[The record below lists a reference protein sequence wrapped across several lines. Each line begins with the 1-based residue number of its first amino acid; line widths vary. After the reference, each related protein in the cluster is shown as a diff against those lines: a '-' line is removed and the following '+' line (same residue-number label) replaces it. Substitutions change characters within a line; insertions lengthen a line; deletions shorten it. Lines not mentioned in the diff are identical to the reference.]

1 MTNLTAILA
10 FIDALL
16 CCGLAVSV
24 LRLRPLSWSQWSF
37 IGGMLAL
44 GAESALN
51 ALSVRADS
59 PEDIVYWQWLRLLAS
74 AFFPG
79 FWLVFSLCYSRGNY
93 REFLRRWRL
102 TWIGAFVIPI
112 GIALGFGDQA
122 ISSVVRL
129 APGSV
134 WALIMGWPGKALNL
148 AGLLGAVVI
157 LMNLERTFR
166 ASVGTMRWRIKYLM
180 LGLAVLF
187 GTKIYVTS
195 QALLYSAIQLPVV
208 TVSVAAAFVA
218 CSLITLSLFRSR
230 LSDVDIYPSHAVLRR
245 SLPALLAGSSLLVVG
260 VLAKAVVVLGGN
272 ASLPIQA
279 LLVMIGLVGTTV
291 LVLSDRLRQK
301 TRRFVSRHFRRPLY
315 DYRKVW
321 LTFTERTTSLM
332 DETDFC
338 RAVAKL
344 VAENFEVLSATLWL
358 VDQDKDKLAFAAS
371 TALSESNASDLA
383 NSLDNIH
390 DMIQAM
396 RAHPHPVDIDLARE
410 TWVETLK
417 QCNPEYF
424 HKGGGRVCVPLVSGG
439 EVVGLITLGD
449 RVSGASF
456 SMEDLDLLKCI
467 GDQVAASLRNIKLSQ
482 RLVQAKE
489 MEAFQTMSAF
499 FVHDLKNTAST
510 LSLMFQN
517 MSRHFQDPA
526 FQEDAVRG
534 LSKSVTHLN
543 NLISELTLL
552 RQGLEIKPLDSD
564 LNQVV
569 AAALV
574 GLDGTA
580 DFSFV
585 KNLAPLPRIPL
596 DAAQMQKVVTNLII
610 NAKEAAA
617 PHGEIRVETSRRNGW
632 VILSVADNGC
642 GMSSEFIRRSLF
654 RPFQSTKKK
663 GLGIGMFHSK
673 MIVDAHQGRI
683 EVESEKGKGTTFRVW
698 LPVPNS
704 NP

>member
-1 MTNLTAILA
+1 MTNLAAILA
-10 FIDALL
+10 FVDAIL
-16 CCGLAVSV
+16 CCGLAIAV

-44 GAESALN
+44 GAESSLN
-51 ALSVRADS
+51 ALSVLATS
-59 PEDIVYWQWLRLLAS
+59 AEDIARWQRLRLQVS
-74 AFFPG
+74 AFLPG
-79 FWLVFSLCYSRGNY
+79 FWLIFSLCYSRGNY
-93 REFLRRWRL
+93 REFLHRWRA
-102 TWIGAFVIPI
+102 TWVGAFVIPVS
-112 GIALGFGDQA
+112 IALGFGDQA
-122 ISSVVRL
+122 IASVIRS
-129 APGSV
+129 AAGSG
-134 WALIMGWPGKALNL
+134 WALIMGWPGKALSL
-148 AGLLGAVVI
+148 SVLLGAVLI

-187 GTKIYVTS
+187 GTKIYLTS
-195 QALLYSAIQLPVV
+195 QALLYSAIRFPLV
-208 TVSVAAAFVA
+208 TVSAASAFVA
-218 CSLITLSLFRSR
+218 CSLIAISLFRSR
-230 LSDVDIYPSHAVLRR
+230 LSDVDIYPSHAVLRH
-245 SLPALLAGSSLLVVG
+245 SLTALLVGSYLLLVG
-260 VLAKAVVVLGGN
+260 ILAKAVAVLGGN
-272 ASLPIQA
+272 VSLPIEA
-279 LLVMIGLVGTTV
+279 LLVMIGLVGTTM

-321 LTFTERTTSLM
+321 LTFTGRTTSLM

-344 VAENFEVLSATLWL
+344 VAENFEVLSSTIWL
-358 VDQDKDKLAFAAS
+358 VDQEKDKLAFAAS
-371 TALSESNASDLA
+371 TALSESSACNLA
-383 NSLDNIH
+383 NSLENIH
-390 DMIQAM
+390 GLIEAI
-396 RAHPHPVDIDLARE
+396 RAHPHPVDLDLSHE

-417 QCNPEYF
+417 RCIPEYF
-424 HKGGGRVCVPLVSGG
+424 HQGGGRVCVPLISGG
-439 EVVGLITLGD
+439 EVIGLITLGD
-449 RVSGASF
+449 RISGASF
-456 SMEDLDLLKCI
+456 STEDMDLLRCI

-510 LSLMFQN
+510 LSLMLQN
-517 MSRHFQDPA
+517 MSLHFKDPA

-543 NLISELTLL
+543 NLINELTVL
-552 RQGLEIKPLDSD
+552 RQGLEFKPLDAD

-580 DFSFV
+580 DLPLV
-585 KNLAPLPRIPL
+585 KNLSPLPRIPL
-596 DAAQMQKVVTNLII
+596 DPAQMQKVVTNLII

-617 PHGEIRVETSRRNGW
+617 SGGEIRVETLRRNGW

-642 GMSSEFIRRSLF
+642 GMSPEFIRRSLF

-673 MIVDAHQGRI
+673 MIVDAHRGRI

-698 LPVPNS
+698 LPVPNL
-704 NP
+704 NA

>member
-1 MTNLTAILA
+1 MTNFTAILA
-10 FIDALL
+10 LIDAML
-16 CCGLAVSV
+16 CGGLVVAV

-44 GAESALN
+44 GAESTLN
-51 ALSVRADS
+51 ALSVRAGS
-59 PEDIVYWQWLRLLAS
+59 PEEIVHWQGLQLLAA

-79 FWLVFSLCYSRGNY
+79 FWLIFSLCYSRGNY
-93 REFLRRWRL
+93 REFLHRWRA
-102 TWIGAFVIPI
+102 TWIGAFVIPV
-112 GIALGFGDQA
+112 GVALGFGDQA
-122 ISSVVRL
+122 ISVVRS
-129 APGSV
+129 APLSG
-134 WALIMGWPGKALNL
+134 WALIIGWPGKALNL
-148 AGLLGAVVI
+148 VGLLGAVLI

-195 QALLYSAIQLPVV
+195 QALLYSAIQLPVL

-218 CSLITLSLFRSR
+218 CSLIALSLFRSR
-230 LSDVDIYPSHAVLRR
+230 LSDVDIYPSHAVLRH
-245 SLPALLAGSSLLVVG
+245 SLTALLAGSYLVLVG
-260 VLAKAVVVLGGN
+260 LLAKAVAVLGGN
-272 ASLPIQA
+272 ASLPIEA
-279 LLVMIGLVGTTV
+279 LLVLAGVVGATI
-291 LVLSDRLRQK
+291 LVLSDRVRQK
-301 TRRFVSRHFRRPLY
+301 TRRFVSRHFMRPLY

-321 LTFTERTTSLM
+321 LTFTERTNSLM

-344 VAENFEVLSATLWL
+344 VAENFEVLSATVWL
-358 VDQDKDKLAFAAS
+358 VDQEKDRLAFAAS

-383 NSLDNIH
+383 NSLENIH

-396 RAHPHPVDIDLARE
+396 RGHPHPVEIDLARE
-410 TWVETLK
+410 TWAETLK

-439 EVVGLITLGD
+439 EVIGLITLGD
-449 RVSGASF
+449 RVSGAFF
-456 SMEDLDLLKCI
+456 STEDLDLLKCI

-510 LSLMFQN
+510 LSHMFQN

-543 NLISELTLL
+543 NLINELTLL

-574 GLDGTA
+574 GLDDTA
-580 DFSFV
+580 DFPFV
-585 KNLAPLPRIPL
+585 KNLSPLPRIPL
-596 DAAQMQKVVTNLII
+596 DPAQIQKVVTNLVI

-632 VILSVADNGC
+632 LILSVADNGC

-654 RPFQSTKKK
+654 RPFQSTTKK
-663 GLGIGMFHSK
+663 GLGIGMLHSK
-673 MIVDAHQGRI
+673 MIVDAHRGRI

-698 LPVPNS
+698 LPLPNS
-704 NP
+704 SA

>member
-16 CCGLAVSV
+16 CCGLAVAV

-37 IGGMLAL
+37 IGGMLVL
-44 GAESALN
+44 GAESAFN
-51 ALSVRADS
+51 ALSVRGIL
-59 PEDIVYWQWLRLLAS
+59 PEEIVYWQWLRLVAS

-93 REFLRRWRL
+93 REFLRRWRA
-102 TWIGAFVIPI
+102 TWIGAFVIPV
-112 GIALGFGDQA
+112 GIAFCLGDQA
-122 ISSVVRL
+122 ISSVVRM

-134 WALIMGWPGKALNL
+134 WALIMDWPGKALNL
-148 AGLLGAVVI
+148 VGLLSAVLI

-187 GTKIYVTS
+187 GTRIYVTS
-195 QALLYSAIQLPVV
+195 QALLYSAIQFQLV
-208 TVSVAAAFVA
+208 TVSTVASLVT
-218 CSLITLSLFRSR
+218 CSLIALSLFRSR
-230 LSDVDIYPSHAVLRR
+230 LSEVDIYPSHAVLRH
-245 SLPALLAGSSLLVVG
+245 SMTALLAGSYLLLVG
-260 VLAKAVVVLGGN
+260 LLAKAVASLGGN
-272 ASLPIQA
+272 ASLPIEA

-291 LVLSDRLRQK
+291 LVLSDRVRQK

-321 LTFTERTTSLM
+321 LTFTGRTSSLM

-344 VAENFEVLSATLWL
+344 VADNFEVLSATVWL
-358 VDQDKDKLAFAAS
+358 VDQDKDRLAFAAS
-371 TALSESNASDLA
+371 TAMSETDASDLA
-383 NSLDNIH
+383 HSLDNIH
-390 DMIQAM
+390 EMVQAM
-396 RAHPHPVDIDLARE
+396 RVHPHPVDIDLARE
-410 TWVETLK
+410 AWVEALK
-417 QCNPEYF
+417 RCNPEYF
-424 HKGGGRVCVPLVSGG
+424 NKGGGRVCVPLVSGG
-439 EVVGLITLGD
+439 EVIGLITLGD

-456 SMEDLDLLKCI
+456 SIEDLDLLKCI

-510 LSLMFQN
+510 LSLMLQN

-526 FQEDAVRG
+526 FQQDAVRG

-543 NLISELTLL
+543 TLINELTLL
-552 RQGLEIKPLDSD
+552 RQGLEIKPLESD
-564 LNQVV
+564 LNQIV

-580 DFSFV
+580 DFPFV
-585 KNLAPLPRIPL
+585 KSLPPLPRVLL
-596 DAAQMQKVVTNLII
+596 DPAQMQKVVTNLVI
-610 NAKEAAA
+610 NAKEASA
-617 PHGEIRVETSRRNGW
+617 PHGEIKVETSRRNGW
-632 VILSVADNGC
+632 VILSVADQGC

-673 MIVDAHQGRI
+673 MIVEAHRGRI

-698 LPVPNS
+698 LPLPNS
-704 NP
+704 SA

>member
-10 FIDALL
+10 FIDAFL
-16 CCGLAVSV
+16 CFGLAVAV

-51 ALSVRADS
+51 GQSVRAGS
-59 PEDIVYWQWLRLLAS
+59 PEEIVYWQWLRLMAS

-79 FWLVFSLCYSRGNY
+79 FWLIFSLCYSRGNY
-93 REFLRRWRL
+93 REFLRSWRA
-102 TWIGAFVIPI
+102 TWIGSFVIPV

-122 ISSVVRL
+122 ISGVVRL
-129 APGSV
+129 SPGSV
-134 WALIMGWPGKALNL
+134 WALTMGWPGKALNL
-148 AGLLGAVVI
+148 AGLLGAVLV

-166 ASVGTMRWRIKYLM
+166 VSVGTMRWRIKYLM

-218 CSLITLSLFRSR
+218 CSLIALSLFRSR
-230 LSDVDIYPSHAVLRR
+230 LSDVDIYPSHAVLRH
-245 SLPALLAGSSLLVVG
+245 SLTALLAGSYLVLVG
-260 VLAKAVVVLGGN
+260 LLAKAVAVLGGN
-272 ASLPIQA
+272 ASLPIEA
-279 LLVMIGLVGTTV
+279 LLVLAGVVGATI
-291 LVLSDRLRQK
+291 LVLSDRVRQK
-301 TRRFVSRHFRRPLY
+301 TRRFVSRHFMRPLY

-321 LTFTERTTSLM
+321 LTFTERTNSLM

-344 VAENFEVLSATLWL
+344 VAENFEVLSATVWL

-439 EVVGLITLGD
+439 EVIGLITLGD
-449 RVSGASF
+449 RVSGAFF
-456 SMEDLDLLKCI
+456 STEDLDLLKCI

-510 LSLMFQN
+510 LSLMLQN

-543 NLISELTLL
+543 NLINELTLL

-574 GLDGTA
+574 GLDDTA
-580 DFSFV
+580 DFPFV
-585 KNLAPLPRIPL
+585 KNLSPLPRIPL
-596 DAAQMQKVVTNLII
+596 DPAQMQKVVTNLVI
-610 NAKEAAA
+610 NAKEAATTD
-617 PHGEIRVETSRRNGW
+617 GEIRLETARRNGW

-673 MIVDAHQGRI
+673 MIVDAHRGRI

-698 LPVPNS
+698 LPAPNS
-704 NP
+704 NA

>member
-1 MTNLTAILA
+1 MMNFTAVIA
-10 FIDALL
+10 FIDAIL
-16 CCGLAVSV
+16 CSGLAVAV

-51 ALSVRADS
+51 ALSVGATS
-59 PEDIVYWQWLRLLAS
+59 PEDLVYWQWLRLLAA

-79 FWLVFSLCYSRGNY
+79 LWLIFSLCYSRGNY
-93 REFLRRWRL
+93 REFLHRWRA
-102 TWIGAFVIPI
+102 TWIGAFLVPL

-122 ISSVVRL
+122 ISGVVRL
-129 APGSV
+129 PAGAG
-134 WALIMGWPGKALNL
+134 WALTLSWPGKALNL
-148 AGLLGAVVI
+148 AGLLGSVLI

-187 GTKIYVTS
+187 GTRIYITS
-195 QALLYSAIQLPVV
+195 QALLYSAVQLPLV
-208 TVSVAAAFVA
+208 TVSATASFIA
-218 CSLITLSLFRSR
+218 CALIALSLFRSR
-230 LSDVDIYPSHAVLRR
+230 LSEVDIYPSHAVLRH
-245 SLPALLAGSSLLVVG
+245 SMTALLAGSYLLLVG
-260 VLAKAVVVLGGN
+260 LLAKAVAALGGD
-272 ASLPIQA
+272 ASLPIEA

-291 LVLSDRLRQK
+291 LVLSDRLQQR

-321 LTFTERTTSLM
+321 LTFTGRTTSLM
-332 DETDFC
+332 DETEFC

-344 VAENFEVLSATLWL
+344 VAENFEVLSATVWL

-371 TALSESNASDLA
+371 TALSESNASNLA

-390 DMIQAM
+390 EMIQAM
-396 RAHPHPVDIDLARE
+396 RAYPHPVDINLARE

-417 QCNPEYF
+417 RCNPEYF

-439 EVVGLITLGD
+439 EVIGLITLGD

-456 SMEDLDLLKCI
+456 SLEDLDLLKCI

-510 LSLMFQN
+510 LSLMLQN

-552 RQGLEIKPLDSD
+552 RQGLDLKPIDSD

-574 GLDGTA
+574 GLDGMA
-580 DFSFV
+580 DFPFV
-585 KNLAPLPRIPL
+585 KNLSPLPKIPL
-596 DAAQMQKVVTNLII
+596 DPAQMQKVVTNLII
-610 NAKEAAA
+610 NAKEATA

-642 GMSSEFIRRSLF
+642 GMSAEFIQRSLF
-654 RPFQSTKKK
+654 KPFQSTKKK

-673 MIVDAHQGRI
+673 MIVDAHRGRI
-683 EVESEKGKGTTFRVW
+683 EVESEKGRGTTFRVW
-698 LPVPNS
+698 LPLPNS
-704 NP
+704 NA

>member
-1 MTNLTAILA
+1 MTNLTAIFAL
-10 FIDALL
+10 IDAVL
-16 CCGLAVSV
+16 CCGLAVAV

-37 IGGMLAL
+37 IGGMVVL
-44 GAESALN
+44 GVESALN
-51 ALSVRADS
+51 ALTIRAVS
-59 PEDIVYWQWLRLLAS
+59 PEDSIYWQRLRLVAS
-74 AFFPG
+74 SFFPG
-79 FWLVFSLCYSRGNY
+79 FWLIFSLCYCRGNY
-93 REFLRRWRL
+93 QEFLRRWRV

-122 ISSVVRL
+122 ISRVALSAEGTSL
-129 APGSV
+129 AFV
-134 WALIMGWPGKALNL
+134 MGWPGKAQHL
-148 AGLLGAVVI
+148 AGLLGAVLT

-187 GTKIYVTS
+187 GTNIYVTS
-195 QALLYSAIQLPVV
+195 QALLYSAIQLPLL
-208 TVSVAAAFVA
+208 TVNAAAAFVT
-218 CSLITLSLFRSR
+218 CSLIALSLFRSR
-230 LSDVDIYPSHAVLRR
+230 LSDVDIYPSHAVLRH
-245 SLPALLAGSSLLVVG
+245 SMTAQLAGSYLLLVG
-260 VLAKAVVVLGGN
+260 LLAKAVAAMGGN
-272 ASLPIQA
+272 ASVPIEA
-279 LLVMIGLVGTTV
+279 LLVMIGLVGTT
-291 LVLSDRLRQK
+291 LLFLSDRLRQK

-321 LTFTERTTSLM
+321 LAFTSRTTSLM

-344 VAENFEVLSATLWL
+344 VAENFEVLSATVWL
-358 VDQDKDKLAFAAS
+358 VEQDKNKLAFAAS

-383 NSLDNIH
+383 SSLDNIH
-390 DMIQAM
+390 EMIQAM
-396 RAHPHPVDIDLARE
+396 RANPHPVDIDLARE

-417 QCNPEYF
+417 RCNPEYF
-424 HKGGGRVCVPLVSGG
+424 DKGGGRVCVPLVSGG
-439 EVVGLITLGD
+439 EVIGLITLGD

-456 SMEDLDLLKCI
+456 SLEDLDLLKCI

-510 LSLMFQN
+510 LSLMLQN

-526 FQEDAVRG
+526 FQQDAVRG

-543 NLISELTLL
+543 NLIHELTLL
-552 RQGLEIKPLDSD
+552 RQGLEIRPLESD
-564 LNQVV
+564 LNEVV
-569 AAALV
+569 AAALA
-574 GLDGTA
+574 GLDGMA
-580 DFSFV
+580 DFPFV
-585 KNLAPLPRIPL
+585 TNLSPLPRIPL
-596 DAAQMQKVVTNLII
+596 DPAQIQKVVTNLVI

-617 PHGEIRVETSRRNGW
+617 PHGEIRVETARQNGW
-632 VILSVADNGC
+632 IVLSVADNGC
-642 GMSSEFIRRSLF
+642 GMSPEFIRRSLF

-673 MIVDAHQGRI
+673 MIVDAHRGRI

>member
-1 MTNLTAILA
+1 MT
-10 FIDALL
+10 
-16 CCGLAVSV
+16 
-24 LRLRPLSWSQWSF
+24 
-37 IGGMLAL
+37 
-44 GAESALN
+44 
-51 ALSVRADS
+51 
-59 PEDIVYWQWLRLLAS
+59 
-74 AFFPG
+74 
-79 FWLVFSLCYSRGNY
+79 
-93 REFLRRWRL
+93 
-102 TWIGAFVIPI
+102 
-112 GIALGFGDQA
+112 
-122 ISSVVRL
+122 
-129 APGSV
+129 
-134 WALIMGWPGKALNL
+134 
-148 AGLLGAVVI
+148 
-157 LMNLERTFR
+157 
-166 ASVGTMRWRIKYLM
+166 
-180 LGLAVLF
+180 
-187 GTKIYVTS
+187 
-195 QALLYSAIQLPVV
+195 
-208 TVSVAAAFVA
+208 
-218 CSLITLSLFRSR
+218 
-230 LSDVDIYPSHAVLRR
+230 
-245 SLPALLAGSSLLVVG
+245 ALLAGSYLLLVG
-260 VLAKAVVVLGGN
+260 LLAKAVAVLGGS
-272 ASLPIQA
+272 ASLPIEA
-279 LLVMIGLVGTTV
+279 LLVLIGLVGTTI

-321 LTFTERTTSLM
+321 LTFTGRTTSLM

-344 VAENFEVLSATLWL
+344 VAENFEVLSATVWL

-371 TALSESNASDLA
+371 TALSESNAIDLA
-383 NSLDNIH
+383 NSLGNIH
-390 DMIQAM
+390 EMIQAM

-424 HKGGGRVCVPLVSGG
+424 HQGGGRVCVPLVSGG
-439 EVVGLITLGD
+439 EVIGLITLGD

-510 LSLMFQN
+510 LSLMLQN

-526 FQEDAVRG
+526 FQQDAVRG

-543 NLISELTLL
+543 NLINELTLL
-552 RQGLEIKPLDSD
+552 RQGLEIKSRDSD

-569 AAALV
+569 AAALA

-580 DFSFV
+580 DFPCV
-585 KNLAPLPRIPL
+585 KNLSPLPSIPL
-596 DAAQMQKVVTNLII
+596 DPAQMQKVVTNLVI

-617 PHGEIRVETSRRNGW
+617 PGGEIRVETVRRNGW
-632 VILSVADNGC
+632 VVLSVADNGC
-642 GMSSEFIRRSLF
+642 GMSAEFIRRSLF

>member
-1 MTNLTAILA
+1 
-10 FIDALL
+10 
-16 CCGLAVSV
+16 
-24 LRLRPLSWSQWSF
+24 
-37 IGGMLAL
+37 
-44 GAESALN
+44 
-51 ALSVRADS
+51 
-59 PEDIVYWQWLRLLAS
+59 
-74 AFFPG
+74 
-79 FWLVFSLCYSRGNY
+79 
-93 REFLRRWRL
+93 
-102 TWIGAFVIPI
+102 
-112 GIALGFGDQA
+112 LGFGDQA
-122 ISSVVRL
+122 ISSVVRS
-129 APGSV
+129 AAGSGWV
-134 WALIMGWPGKALNL
+134 LVMGWPGKALNL
-148 AGLLGAVVI
+148 ADLLGAVLV

-187 GTKIYVTS
+187 GTKIYLTS
-195 QALLYSAIQLPVV
+195 QALLFSAIQLPLV
-208 TVSVAAAFVA
+208 TVSAAAAFVA
-218 CSLITLSLFRSR
+218 CLLIALSLFRSR
-230 LSDVDIYPSHAVLRR
+230 LSDVDIYPSHAVLRY
-245 SLPALLAGSSLLVVG
+245 SMTALLAGSYLLAVG
-260 VLAKAVVVLGGN
+260 FLAKVVAIWGGN
-272 ASLPIQA
+272 ASLPIEA
-279 LLVMIGLVGTTV
+279 LLVLAGVVGVTI
-291 LVLSDRLRQK
+291 LVLSDRVRQK

-332 DETDFC
+332 DDTDFC

-344 VAENFEVLSATLWL
+344 VAENFEVLSATVWL

-371 TALSESNASDLA
+371 TVLTESSASDLA

-396 RAHPHPVDIDLARE
+396 RAHPHPVDINLARE

-417 QCNPEYF
+417 RCNPEYF

-439 EVVGLITLGD
+439 EVIGLITLGD

-456 SMEDLDLLKCI
+456 STEDLDLLKCI

-510 LSLMFQN
+510 LSLMLQN

-543 NLISELTLL
+543 NLINELTLL

-580 DFSFV
+580 DFPFV
-585 KNLAPLPRIPL
+585 KNLSSLPRIPL
-596 DAAQMQKVVTNLII
+596 DPAQMQKVVTNLVI

-617 PHGEIRVETSRRNGW
+617 PHGEIKVETSRRNGW
-632 VILSVADNGC
+632 VILSVADQGC

-654 RPFQSTKKK
+654 RPFQSTKKR

-673 MIVDAHQGRI
+673 MIVDAHRGRI

-698 LPVPNS
+698 LPVPN
-704 NP
+704 

>member
-10 FIDALL
+10 LIDAIL
-16 CCGLAVSV
+16 CCGLAVAV

-51 ALSVRADS
+51 ALSVRAGS
-59 PEDIVYWQWLRLLAS
+59 PEEIVHWQGLRLLAA

-79 FWLVFSLCYSRGNY
+79 FWLIFSLCYSRGNY
-93 REFLRRWRL
+93 REFLHRWRA
-102 TWIGAFVIPI
+102 TWISAFLIPV

-122 ISSVVRL
+122 ISVVRS
-129 APGSV
+129 ASGAG

-148 AGLLGAVVI
+148 AGLLGAVLI

-208 TVSVAAAFVA
+208 TVSVVAAFVA
-218 CSLITLSLFRSR
+218 CSLIALSLFRSR
-230 LSDVDIYPSHAVLRR
+230 LSDVDIYPSHAVLRH
-245 SLPALLAGSSLLVVG
+245 SMTALLAGSYLLLVG
-260 VLAKAVVVLGGN
+260 LLAKAVAALGGS
-272 ASLPIQA
+272 ASLPIEA
-279 LLVMIGLVGTTV
+279 LLVLAGVVGVTI
-291 LVLSDRLRQK
+291 LVLSDRVRQK
-301 TRRFVSRHFRRPLY
+301 TRRFVSRHFRRPLH

-321 LTFTERTTSLM
+321 LTFTERTNSLM

-338 RAVAKL
+338 REVAKL
-344 VAENFEVLSATLWL
+344 VAENFEVLSATVWL
-358 VDQDKDKLAFAAS
+358 VDQEKDRLAFAAS

-390 DMIQAM
+390 DMVQAM
-396 RAHPHPVDIDLARE
+396 LAHPHPVDIDLARE

-417 QCNPEYF
+417 QCNPMYF

-439 EVVGLITLGD
+439 EVIGLITLGD
-449 RVSGASF
+449 RVSGAFF
-456 SMEDLDLLKCI
+456 STEDLDLLKCI

-510 LSLMFQN
+510 LSLMLQN

-534 LSKSVTHLN
+534 LSKSVSHLN
-543 NLISELTLL
+543 NLINELTLL

-564 LNQVV
+564 LNQIV

-580 DFSFV
+580 DFPFV
-585 KNLAPLPRIPL
+585 KSLPPLPRVLL
-596 DAAQMQKVVTNLII
+596 DPAQMQKVVTNLVI

-673 MIVDAHQGRI
+673 MIVDAHRGRI

-698 LPVPNS
+698 LPLPNS
-704 NP
+704 SA

>member
-1 MTNLTAILA
+1 
-10 FIDALL
+10 
-16 CCGLAVSV
+16 
-24 LRLRPLSWSQWSF
+24 
-37 IGGMLAL
+37 
-44 GAESALN
+44 
-51 ALSVRADS
+51 
-59 PEDIVYWQWLRLLAS
+59 
-74 AFFPG
+74 
-79 FWLVFSLCYSRGNY
+79 
-93 REFLRRWRL
+93 
-102 TWIGAFVIPI
+102 
-112 GIALGFGDQA
+112 
-122 ISSVVRL
+122 
-129 APGSV
+129 
-134 WALIMGWPGKALNL
+134 
-148 AGLLGAVVI
+148 
-157 LMNLERTFR
+157 
-166 ASVGTMRWRIKYLM
+166 
-180 LGLAVLF
+180 
-187 GTKIYVTS
+187 
-195 QALLYSAIQLPVV
+195 
-208 TVSVAAAFVA
+208 
-218 CSLITLSLFRSR
+218 
-230 LSDVDIYPSHAVLRR
+230 
-245 SLPALLAGSSLLVVG
+245 
-260 VLAKAVVVLGGN
+260 
-272 ASLPIQA
+272 
-279 LLVMIGLVGTTV
+279 
-291 LVLSDRLRQK
+291 
-301 TRRFVSRHFRRPLY
+301 
-315 DYRKVW
+315 VW
-321 LTFTERTTSLM
+321 LTFTERTNSLM

-344 VAENFEVLSATLWL
+344 VAENFEVLSATVWL
-358 VDQDKDKLAFAAS
+358 VDQEKDRLAFAAS

-383 NSLDNIH
+383 SSLDNIH

-417 QCNPEYF
+417 QCNPKFF

-439 EVVGLITLGD
+439 EVIGLITLGD
-449 RVSGASF
+449 RVSGVFF
-456 SMEDLDLLKCI
+456 STEDLDLLKCI

-510 LSLMFQN
+510 LSLMLQN

-534 LSKSVTHLN
+534 LSKSVSHLN
-543 NLISELTLL
+543 NLINELTLL

-580 DFSFV
+580 DFPFV
-585 KNLAPLPRIPL
+585 KSLPPLPRVLL
-596 DAAQMQKVVTNLII
+596 DPAQMQKVVTNLVL

-673 MIVDAHQGRI
+673 MIVDAHRGRI

-698 LPVPNS
+698 LPLPNS
-704 NP
+704 SA